1 MQPKEVTAQE
11 LEANFHA
18 LADRLEMESQYFSFI
33 GQMAEHLANH
43 QIVEMG
49 DGAIPLI
56 LRRLE
61 QQGGLWYHALETITG
76 TPSPAGITKL
86 KTMGWHAVDVPEVN
100 AAWLRWGREQ
110 GYSW

>member
-1 MQPKEVTAQE
+1 MQPKTQKTEE
-11 LEANFHA
+11 LEATFNA

-61 QQGGLWYHALETITG
+61 QQGGLWYRALECITG
-76 TPSPAGITKL
+76 IPSPGGITIL
-86 KTMGWHAVDVPEVN
+86 EAAEGYMVDDVAVN
-100 AAWLRWGREQ
+100 AAWLQWGRTQ
-110 GYSW
+110 GIQW